1 MSVLELVFSLLRCGL
16 INTKVHPVLSILWI
30 IQPILTLKDHFR
42 RMAICR
48 NKRAIAFL
56 KSKFV

>member
-16 INTKVHPVLSILWI
+16 INTKVHPVLSILWF
-30 IQPILTLKDHFR
+30 QPILTLKDHFR